1 MVDLP
6 GHLYS
11 RVLELNLQYEDLGL
25 GFVDAA
31 ILALAESL
39 NLSRIATT
47 DRKHF
52 GAVKIG
58 VALELVPETPG

>member
-1 MVDLP
+1 
-6 GHLYS
+6 LYS